1 MIYKMIGWILSQ
13 TKTLFMRMRGDI
25 QGIPIGRSCPV
36 QLGLD
41 SQNTWRGKNGTFLYT
56 LVKDTLSTNKV
67 FKAWTQDFLG
77 FYPITIQLKG
87 CKRLQL

>member
-1 MIYKMIGWILSQ
+1 MIYKMIGWILFQ

-41 SQNTWRGKNGTFLYT
+41 SQNT
-56 LVKDTLSTNKV
+56 
-67 FKAWTQDFLG
+67 
-77 FYPITIQLKG
+77 
-87 CKRLQL
+87 